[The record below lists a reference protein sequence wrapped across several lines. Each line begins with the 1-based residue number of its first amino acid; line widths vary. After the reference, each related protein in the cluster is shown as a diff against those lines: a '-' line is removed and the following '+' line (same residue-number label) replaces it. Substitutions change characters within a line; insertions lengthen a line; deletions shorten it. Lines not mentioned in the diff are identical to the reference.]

1 MHISIHKTT
10 NSSLSTVDFSD
21 LPFGKIKS
29 DHMFIVDYSDKKWH
43 SPRIV
48 PYDNIPLSPATS
60 ALHYG
65 QAIFEGMKAQL
76 SPSGVPL
83 IFRADQNFARMNKS
97 AERMCM
103 PTLPKSLFMDGLT
116 QLIALDKNWIP
127 KGDGQSLYIRP
138 FMFATDD
145 SVGVRVSETY
155 SFIIFTSPVS
165 PYYAHPLKIKVADKY
180 VRAFNGGVGAAK
192 AAGNYGASMLP
203 TKEAYSQ
210 GYHQVMWMDGHEF
223 RYIEET
229 GTTNIFFVVG
239 DKVITPALDGNIL
252 DGVTRKSCIQL
263 LEDAGVT
270 VEQKRVDINE
280 LIEAHNQG
288 QLLDAFCTGTA
299 ASVMHIELFNYIGED
314 IVLPK
319 VAERQWSNYLHKKLD
334 AIKCGLE
341 PDNHGWIL
349 ALNETATSSS

>member
-1 MHISIHKTT
+1 MHISIQKTT
-10 NSSLSTVDFSD
+10 NSRLSSVDFND

-29 DHMFIVDYSDKKWH
+29 DHMFVADFAGGHWKN
-43 SPRIV
+43 PRII
-48 PYDNIPLSPATS
+48 PYDTISISPATS

-65 QAIFEGMKAQL
+65 QAIFEGMKAHL
-76 SPSGVPL
+76 NKKNVPL
-83 IFRADQNFARMNKS
+83 LFRPDENFKRLNHS

-103 PTLPKSLFMDGLT
+103 PTISEDLFMDGLT
-116 QLIALDKNWIP
+116 RLIDLDKQWIP
-127 KGDGQSLYIRP
+127 TDKGKSLYIRP

-145 SVGVRVSETY
+145 SVGVRVSESY

-165 PYYAHPLKIKVADKY
+165 PYYSQPLKIKVAEKY
-180 VRAFNGGVGAAK
+180 VRAFDGGIGSAK

-223 RYIEET
+223 RYVEET

-263 LEDAGVT
+263 LQDMNVT
-270 VEQKRVDINE
+270 VEEKRVDINE
-280 LIEAHNQG
+280 IIEAHHKG
-288 QLLDAFCTGTA
+288 ILFDAFCTGTA
-299 ASVMHIELFNYIGED
+299 ASVAHIELFNHKGQD
-314 IVLPK
+314 IILPP
-319 VAERQWSNYLHKKLD
+319 VPERKWSNYLGNKLD
-334 AIKCGLE
+334 NIKCGIE
-341 PDNHGWIL
+341 ADTHGWIVEVNG
-349 ALNETATSSS
+349 ARGAN